1 MVAVPRKLVA
11 GVNSTLV
18 PPKMV
23 AVPLVGLTAIIESVP
38 PGVSTTSLFNGSNV
52 LLVFSVIE

>member
-18 PPKMV
+18 PTMMD
-23 AVPLVGLTAIIESVP
+23 AVPFVGATEIMLKLP
-38 PGVSTTSLFNGSNV
+38 PGVSTTSLFNGVNV
-52 LLVFSVIE
+52 LPVFSGIE